1 MIFNGYDFNQFLRVN
16 PTRKLAADVDTITK
30 NVPGCDGEIFMR
42 AQLKPLVIPVRVRL
56 NIPSVDSRSVAFAR
70 RQITARLITP
80 KPAMLIL
87 PDEPDLRYLAKL
99 TNASELTNLWSTG
112 SADIEFTAF
121 DPVAYGHEHTA
132 KLGSSTVISV
142 GGTWQ
147 TKPTLDLTATTA
159 GKVKILNSGTQEFVL
174 LHANV
179 ATGAKIIID
188 MQAQTVRVNS
198 NLAVVDVSSDFF
210 ALAPG
215 QNDLRITGATGTAI
229 WTERWI

>member
-1 MIFNGYDFNQFLRVN
+1 MIFNGYDFSEYLRVN
-16 PTRKLAADVDTITK
+16 PTRRLAAPIDTITK
-30 NVPGCDGEIFMR
+30 SVPGMDGDIFMR

-56 NIPSVDSRSVAFAR
+56 NLPSMDHRNVALIR
-70 RQITARLITP
+70 RKITSKLVTA
-80 KPAMLIL
+80 KPAKLIL
-87 PDEPDLRYLAKL
+87 PDEPDLHYIAKL
-99 TNASELTNLWSTG
+99 TGASDLTNLWSTG
-112 SADIEFTAF
+112 SADLEFTAF
-121 DPVAYGHEHTA
+121 EPVAYGRERTSVV
-132 KLGSSTVISV
+132 GPSTTLNV

-147 TKPTLDLTATTA
+147 TKPTFALTATTA
-159 GKVKILNSGTQEFVL
+159 GKVKVLNADTQEFVL

-179 ATGAKIIID
+179 ATGAKVTID

-215 QNDLRITGATGTAI
+215 ENDIRITGATGSIT